1 MNEGNTDLAFPVPIP
16 VPGTN
21 AYWAA
26 QREAFALIEAWQTT
40 DPDDPGAELAAL
52 RRIAAHSF
60 AAGVMNAHGRTL
72 ARWIRELETME
83 EDRYRTDAVT
93 DDGDEGPE
101 TEPKGDDWCP
111 RGCQPLYH
119 LGECGMCGYEGRGV
133 AIDATDTV
141 AEYCCHCGTRTYQD
155 HAGMCQLCG
164 HDAETFGPATPA
176 DSPALGHGTEG
187 VPCPPEGRCTTGPGT
202 ADDGHC
208 CSCRAP
214 GCPDDAPSATARRP
228 APMPPLGDGGAAR
241 DMQPQQ
247 QTP

>member
-1 MNEGNTDLAFPVPIP
+1 MSEGNTDLASLALNP

-21 AYWAA
+21 TYWVA

-72 ARWIRELETME
+72 GRWIRELETME

-93 DDGDEGPE
+93 DDGDEGSE

-164 HDAETFGPATPA
+164 HDAETFGPATLA
-176 DSPALGHGTEG
+176 DGLALGHGTEG
-187 VPCPPEGRCTTGPGT
+187 VPRAPEGRRTTGPGT

-208 CSCRAP
+208 CSCRTP
-214 GCPDDAPSATARRP
+214 GCPNDAASATAGRP

-241 DMQPQQ
+241 DMQARQH
-247 QTP
+247 TP

>member
-1 MNEGNTDLAFPVPIP
+1 MNESNTDLASLAPIP

-52 RRIAAHSF
+52 RRIAVHSF
-60 AAGVMNAHGRTL
+60 AASVMNAHGRTL
-72 ARWIRELETME
+72 ARWIRELEAME
-83 EDRYRTDAVT
+83 EDRYRTDTAT

-133 AIDATDTV
+133 AIDATYTV
-141 AEYCCHCGTRTYQD
+141 AEYCCRCGTRTYQD
-155 HAGMCQLCG
+155 HAGICQLCG

-187 VPCPPEGRCTTGPGT
+187 VPCAPKGRCTTGPGT

-208 CSCRAP
+208 CSCRTPVCP
-214 GCPDDAPSATARRP
+214 GDAASATAGRP

-241 DMQPQQ
+241 DMQPRQ

>member
-1 MNEGNTDLAFPVPIP
+1 MNAGTSNNAPLAPIP
-16 VPGTN
+16 VPGTS

-52 RRIAAHSF
+52 RHIAAHPF

-83 EDRYRTDAVT
+83 EDRYRTDTVT
-93 DDGDEGPE
+93 DDGDNEPE
-101 TEPKGDDWCP
+101 TQPKGHDWCP
-111 RGCQPLYH
+111 RGCQPLFH

-141 AEYCCHCGTRTYQD
+141 AEYCCRCGTRTYQD
-155 HAGMCQLCG
+155 HAGTCQLCG
-164 HDAETFGPATPA
+164 HDAETVRAATPA
-176 DSPALGHGTEG
+176 DGPALGHGIEE
-187 VPCPPEGRCTTGPGT
+187 VPC
-202 ADDGHC
+202 
-208 CSCRAP
+208 AP
-214 GCPDDAPSATARRP
+214 GCPNHHASATGGKP
-228 APMPPLGDGGAAR
+228 APMPPLGDGAAAR
-241 DMQPQQ
+241 DMQARQ